1 MLEKYII
8 RNPED
13 GAGQDG
19 LLKDLLH
26 LFCNYAMDM
35 EVNSR
40 FFDANE
46 QRFMINDLTAAEVKR
61 LTLVSRSGFPD
72 ARRAAAILRVY
83 RAEKRKDPAVRLAR
97 PLFPEDFGFARGL
110 SWKRYIDLMLLS
122 PETVMPVL
130 CRELLARSGCFRPA
144 DGGRIRVPAGVIRRA
159 AAGTDTKGDR
169 SGAFTAVLESALTP
183 GSGTSCRTK
192 SFAVVP
198 VGDAVRNFIA
208 RRIAMEYKET
218 RTDYLYLSNRGKT
231 DGVLRGKAVEHNAY
245 VPGNVY
251 IIVDTSS
258 SVPVSQLSRLLD
270 LFIGLRGMAG
280 SDSKVIF
287 WNTQLQK
294 VCSLRHRIDEIPY
307 GGGTDIAAAI
317 AYAGSRYMKK
327 GDKLFIIS
335 DYCDRLPRWLTE
347 IKKLRGG
354 TGCCYGIRW
363 GHAGSAGPSD
373 AEPGLVQFCREVETL
388 FVAL

>member
-1 MLEKYII
+1 
-8 RNPED
+8 
-13 GAGQDG
+13 
-19 LLKDLLH
+19 
-26 LFCNYAMDM
+26 
-35 EVNSR
+35 
-40 FFDANE
+40 
-46 QRFMINDLTAAEVKR
+46 
-61 LTLVSRSGFPD
+61 
-72 ARRAAAILRVY
+72 
-83 RAEKRKDPAVRLAR
+83 
-97 PLFPEDFGFARGL
+97 
-110 SWKRYIDLMLLS
+110 
-122 PETVMPVL
+122 
-130 CRELLARSGCFRPA
+130 
-144 DGGRIRVPAGVIRRA
+144 
-159 AAGTDTKGDR
+159 
-169 SGAFTAVLESALTP
+169 
-183 GSGTSCRTK
+183 
-192 SFAVVP
+192 
-198 VGDAVRNFIA
+198 
-208 RRIAMEYKET
+208 MEYKET